1 MGARLRMDPKSISAV
16 YLDPERR
23 DKRMREMREKLIAA
37 GVRVMTADNRRLDGM
52 APDVPHQGIVA
63 MAEEKQA
70 QLEFDELLDLITD
83 DTLILI
89 LDGVTD
95 PRNFGACLRVADAA
109 GVQCVLVPRDR
120 SAHMSPAALKA
131 AAGAAETVPVVTVT
145 NLAASIVELRD
156 AGVTVVGTA
165 GEATKSIYEFDQ
177 KKAFAWVLGAEGDG
191 LRQLT
196 RRRCDDLA
204 AIPMAG
210 AVESLNV
217 STFICPAAL
226 PAPAH
231 GRQAQVIFFPGM
243 RFFPLFGWRKPEKV
257 SKIACFLS
265 LLHRSRRPGSFHPQG
280 DNNNASLRTLHSRA
294 S

>member
-1 MGARLRMDPKSISAV
+1 MKNIVLAGFHAVGARLRMDPKSISAV

-109 GVQCVLVPRDR
+109 GVQCVLD
-120 SAHMSPAALKA
+120 
-131 AAGAAETVPVVTVT
+131 
-145 NLAASIVELRD
+145 LRIRPEE
-156 AGVTVVGTA
+156 GVR
-165 GEATKSIYEFDQ
+165 
-177 KKAFAWVLGAEGDG
+177 LGA
-191 LRQLT
+191 
-196 RRRCDDLA
+196 RRR
-204 AIPMAG
+204 G
-210 AVESLNV
+210 RR
-217 STFICPAAL
+217 
-226 PAPAH
+226 PAPAD
-231 GRQAQVIFFPGM
+231 PP
-243 RFFPLFGWRKPEKV
+243 PL
-257 SKIACFLS
+257 
-265 LLHRSRRPGSFHPQG
+265 RRPC
-280 DNNNASLRTLHSRA
+280 RHSDGRRRREPERVRRLGYLPL
-294 S
+294 

>member
-1 MGARLRMDPKSISAV
+1 MGAAFSLNVRHFDSFDQYRAQYPLRRLFPFMLTGAV
-16 YLDPERR
+16 PLDEAVQKASDGMLRVV
-23 DKRMREMREKLIAA
+23 RENAA

-217 STFICPAAL
+217 SVASGICL
-226 PAPAH
+226 YESV
-231 GRQAQVIFFPGM
+231 RQ
-243 RFFPLFGWRKPEKV
+243 
-257 SKIACFLS
+257 
-265 LLHRSRRPGSFHPQG
+265 
-280 DNNNASLRTLHSRA
+280 RTGGKLK
-294 S
+294 